1 MSAPPP
7 PNPITSVSDTAR
19 WVAMYRAMESE
30 RPDALF
36 RDPYARRL
44 AGPAGEQI
52 LAAMPQG
59 RRWAWP
65 MIVRTAVMDEIVL
78 RLVTEHGVDTV
89 LNLAAGLD
97 VRPYR
102 LDLPATLHWIDVD
115 LEGILSYKEAALAGE
130 TPCCRVEFVRADLTD
145 PAARRSLFQRVGTS
159 ARRVL
164 VIAEGL
170 LVYLTP
176 ENVTALATDLAAQ
189 PAFRWWLIDLG
200 SPALLEWLRRSWGN
214 QLRSGN
220 APMLFAPAEGTSFF
234 APTGWTEAEYHP
246 ILDEAVRLKRAPKMA
261 WLWKA
266 LGLFA
271 SKKRREQF
279 KRFSGIVLLDRQLQ
293 ERP

>member
-1 MSAPPP
+1 MSS
-7 PNPITSVSDTAR
+7 PITSVSDTAR

-36 RDPYARRL
+36 RDPFARRL

-65 MIVRTAVMDEIVL
+65 MIVRTAVMDEIVM
-78 RLVTEHGVDTV
+78 RLVTQEGVDTV

-97 VRPYR
+97 ARPYR

-130 TPCCRVEFVRADLTD
+130 RPRCRIEFVRADLTD
-145 PAARRSLFQRVGTS
+145 QTARRALFQRVNAA

-170 LVYLTP
+170 LVYLKP
-176 ENVTALATDLAAQ
+176 DDVMSLARDLAAQ
-189 PAFRWWLIDLG
+189 PAFHWWLIDLG
-200 SPALLEWLRRSWGN
+200 SPALLQFLSRTWGN

-220 APMLFAPAEGTSFF
+220 APMLFAPEAGTAFF
-234 APTGWTEAEYHP
+234 APASWVEAEYRA
-246 ILDEAVRLKRAPKMA
+246 ILDEAQRLRRAPKMA
-261 WLWKA
+261 WVWRL

-271 SKKRREQF
+271 SKARREQL
-279 KRFSGIVLLDRQLQ
+279 KRFSGIVLLKKQ
-293 ERP
+293 